1 MEDYYG
7 LMRNMLREPGDT
19 VESGCPE
26 CKSNNICSM
35 IYGDTC
41 LDCKINIGSPI
52 DYKAEWRT
60 DAAGGEDMS
69 RCNIAKNPL
78 LPESSNS
85 TTIMLDGRANKS
97 MHDLQRSIIWSSVPY
112 NERSMR
118 TKMDEIAS
126 VCRINDIP
134 HAIIEYS
141 QFLYH
146 KLINVLEDNDKK
158 RRRGKNDA
166 GIRAAAVFI
175 AFQEDNKPRTYKEIA
190 TMFSIEPK
198 YVSDGIKLFTEF
210 FQEDMR
216 VAAYT
221 DYIDDFCNGLDLS
234 EEIKARIISIADKA
248 EKLGILENHAPTSI
262 VAGCI
267 SYVSIENDLN
277 INVSDIE
284 DRCKV
289 SAPTIN
295 KICFKLF
302 RRAVDLTDD

>member
-1 MEDYYG
+1 
-7 LMRNMLREPGDT
+7 
-19 VESGCPE
+19 
-26 CKSNNICSM
+26 M
-35 IYGDTC
+35 IYGDVC

-60 DAAGGEDMS
+60 DTTGGDDMS

-85 TTIMLDGRANKS
+85 TTVMLDGRANKS
-97 MHDLQRSIIWSSVPY
+97 MHDLQRSIIWSSIPY

-126 VCRINDIP
+126 VCKINDIP
-134 HAIIEYS
+134 YAIVEYA

-146 KLINVLEDNDKK
+146 KLINALEDNEYK

-175 AFQEDNKPRTYKEIA
+175 SFQEDNKPRTYKEIA
-190 TMFSIEPK
+190 TIFGIEPK
-198 YVSDGIKLFTEF
+198 YVSDGIKLFSEF
-210 FQEDMR
+210 FQSDMK
-216 VAAYT
+216 VAVYT
-221 DYIDDFCNGLDLS
+221 DYIDDFCNSLDLG
-234 EEIKARIISIADKA
+234 EEIKARIISISDKA
-248 EKLGILENHAPTSI
+248 DKLGILENHAPTSI

-267 SYVSIENDLN
+267 HYVSIENDLN
-277 INVSDIE
+277 ISIADIE
-284 DRCKV
+284 ERCNV

-295 KICFKLF
+295 KICSKLF
-302 RRAVDLTDD
+302 RRAMDLTDD